1 MRTSLGRRIV
11 RGVEEDCDH
20 DFVAVEV
27 NADQTGARI
36 VLECTRCGGTA
47 YEASR
52 SDRPGLGTGDG
63 T

>member
-1 MRTSLGRRIV
+1 V
-11 RGVEEDCDH
+11 RDVEEDCDH
-20 DFVAVEV
+20 DFVVVEV
-27 NADQTGARI
+27 HADSSGARL
-36 VLECTRCGGTA
+36 VHECTKCESTA